1 MVRHGF
7 GRGAA
12 VRVPSKPPFR
22 FFGLLA
28 PETRVP
34 WTLNPLVVGS
44 IPTRP
49 TNTFKGLARDR
60 WALYL
65 FGACVGSVSP
75 GIFRSCCRLD
85 RIPWISEMPFG
96 AMSR

>member
-49 TNTFKGLARDR
+49 TNTDKGLARNR
-60 WALYL
+60 WAFVF
-65 FGACVGSVSP
+65 FGAGASIRYRGAC
-75 GIFRSCCRLD
+75 RSCL
-85 RIPWISEMPFG
+85 EFQT
-96 AMSR
+96 AAA